1 MKGRSIKSEFASIL
15 LMGALFASLIAATGI
30 YGTVWGNKETER
42 LFLEQLEGEHG
53 INHIKEDIRDARVSL
68 LTMVTEK
75 DVAKKIV
82 HRDAVYA
89 LAADTA
95 IDFEAL
101 INSRFLIG
109 RDAVIS
115 RLTEARSVWEVFRE
129 ARDNKLVS
137 MILAGN
143 EDVARELASTIQQER
158 YLNLVRL
165 LNDASAKME
174 DAVTQRHKEVAAKI
188 RNLTIAIIFIMIVGL
203 GFGIFVIYSYS
214 IDIVARIGALKEGAK
229 RFSGGDMSFR
239 VAHSGEDEIAVLG
252 AAFNSMADWIQ
263 EDIDMML
270 KSERELQS
278 NNERLNEAMVEA
290 QQQAKVIEFAAKER
304 ERHNKML
311 VDMQAQL
318 LNSEKMASV
327 GQLAAGVAHEINNP
341 VGFVNGNMSTLSVYV
356 EDIRVLNLRYEE
368 LVVACREEKCEKIRE
383 LEVEIK
389 RFREEK
395 DMEFVFEDLTKLV
408 SESRQGL
415 ERVTSIV
422 RDLKSFSH
430 IGEAEAKEFDIN
442 KGLDS
447 TINIAWSEIKY
458 KAEVKK
464 DYGNIP
470 MVYCY
475 PQQLNQVFMNILVN
489 AAHAISTPPSPPL
502 NKGGSGG
509 VISVRTYHG
518 GDDVFVEIRDN
529 GCGIPEDK
537 IKNIFDP
544 FFTTKPVGKG
554 TGLGLSLAYNIIKK
568 HKGEIGVKS
577 RVGEGTTFTLKL
589 PVNSVLEGTV
599 FGGETLEG
607 EGI

>member
-1 MKGRSIKSEFASIL
+1 MKGRSIKSQFASVL
-15 LMGALFASLIAATGI
+15 FMGALFSFLIAATGI
-30 YGTVWGNKETER
+30 YGTVWGNKEIER

-75 DVAKKIV
+75 DMAKKIV

-89 LAADTA
+89 LAAHTA

-158 YLNLVRL
+158 YLNMVRL
-165 LNDASAKME
+165 LNDASAEME
-174 DAVTQRHKEVAAKI
+174 DAVSQRHKEVAAKI
-188 RNLTIAIIFIMIVGL
+188 RNLTIAVIFIMIVGL
-203 GFGIFVIYSYS
+203 GFWIFVLYAYS

-229 RFSGGDMSFR
+229 RLSEGDMSFR

-263 EDIDMML
+263 EDIDMMM

-278 NNERLNEAMVEA
+278 KNERLNEAMVEA
-290 QQQAKVIEFAAKER
+290 QQQAKVIEFAAKEK
-304 ERHNKML
+304 EKHNKML
-311 VDMQAQL
+311 VDMQTQL

-327 GQLAAGVAHEINNP
+327 GLLAAGVAHEINNP
-341 VGFVNGNMSTLSVYV
+341 VGFVNGNMSTLSAYV

-368 LVVACREEKCEKIRE
+368 LVAACREEKCEKVRE
-383 LEVEIK
+383 LEVEIG
-389 RFREEK
+389 RFREAK
-395 DMEFVFEDLTKLV
+395 DMEFVFEDLNKLV
-408 SESRQGL
+408 SESRHGL

-464 DYGNIP
+464 NYGNIP

-489 AAHAISTPPSPPL
+489 AAHAME
-502 NKGGSGG
+502 NNNGKGLIGF
-509 VISVRTYHG
+509 RTYHG
-518 GDDVFVEIRDN
+518 GEYVFVEISDN

-577 RVGEGTTFTLKL
+577 RVGEGTTFTIKL
-589 PVNSVLEGTV
+589 PVSPVLEGTV
-599 FGGETLEG
+599 FTEERMEG